1 MELEN
6 TKIFNEVI
14 NLLKDVREKV
24 KKTIDNTMTKTYYE
38 IGRIIVEEEQ
48 KGNERAE
55 YGKEII
61 KIFHNHVINETL
73 DNSGIIRFF

>member
-14 NLLKDVREKV
+14 NLLKDAREKV

-38 IGRIIVEEEQ
+38 IGKIIVE
-48 KGNERAE
+48 
-55 YGKEII
+55 
-61 KIFHNHVINETL
+61 
-73 DNSGIIRFF
+73 

>member
-14 NLLKDVREKV
+14 NLLKDAREKV

-38 IGRIIVEEEQ
+38 IGKIIVEEEQ
-48 KGNERAE
+48 KGM
-55 YGKEII
+55 KEQNME
-61 KIFHNHVINETL
+61 KK
-73 DNSGIIRFF
+73 